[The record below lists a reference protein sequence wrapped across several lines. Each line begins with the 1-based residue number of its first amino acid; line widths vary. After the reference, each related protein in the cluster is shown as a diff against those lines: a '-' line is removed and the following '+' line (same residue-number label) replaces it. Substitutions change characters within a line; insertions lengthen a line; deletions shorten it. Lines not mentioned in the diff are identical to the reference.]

1 MHSPKEC
8 TGRALTKQKSP
19 VYKVDVGAFK
29 DSDGDTIGD
38 FAGVKSELD
47 YLVETGVGTVY
58 ISSFFASPKAA
69 TSGFDVLDYRQEDS
83 TLNSSPT
90 TPRPSTSGLRSE

>member
-1 MHSPKEC
+1 MHTHSPKDC

-47 YLVETGVGTVY
+47 YLVELELS
-58 ISSFFASPKAA
+58 ISHH
-69 TSGFDVLDYRQEDS
+69 
-83 TLNSSPT
+83 SSHL
-90 TPRPSTSGLRSE
+90 PRLLLRDLMF